1 MVRAPVWAR
10 GYGGRAYGPTVA
22 GWEFSSAQVCVVS
35 VSPGPAPE
43 APVTQ
48 KREFWVLMGY
58 AVVLGVFGA
67 AAGLVF
73 IGVTKFGGRW
83 YSDSDPGWFG
93 GHWWW
98 VAVAAAAGAVVGLLR
113 RLTRLPQKVPGLAED
128 LQTEH
133 VDPRIVPGL
142 VAVSTVS
149 LIGGASLGPEKA
161 LGSMGGG
168 AGSWLAQRRTSS
180 KEDSQ
185 VNTLAGFAGAYGGL
199 FSSTVIVVLLI
210 LEIARP
216 GGQRFTKALAAQIVA
231 SSVSFG
237 IYFAIA
243 GAVFLDD
250 YQVPPYGFE
259 VWQLL
264 AGVPLGLFAALVV
277 TLLVGFMMAA
287 ARLFGRLKV
296 PAIVKSTMG
305 GVVFGVVGVAL
316 PLTMFSGSDQL
327 TTVLKEAGTLGVG
340 VIAAILIAKMF
351 TFAVSEGSGFVGGPI
366 FPSLFIGGTAG
377 VLVHQVV
384 PSVPLG
390 LAFTCLLAAVPG
402 ALMPA
407 PFSMVL
413 MAAFLT
419 QVGAL
424 QTAPI
429 LIAVVTSFLTIEAVK
444 YLLASRKRARAA
456 PAKPEAPA

>member
-1 MVRAPVWAR
+1 M
-10 GYGGRAYGPTVA
+10 
-22 GWEFSSAQVCVVS
+22 S
-35 VSPGPAPE
+35 PAPG
-43 APVTQ
+43 AAAAPPVTQ
-48 KREFWVLMGY
+48 KREFWGLMGY
-58 AVVLGVFGA
+58 AAVLGVFGA
-67 AAGLVF
+67 FAGLVF
-73 IGVTKFGGRW
+73 IGVIKFGGKW
-83 YSDSDPGWFG
+83 YSDSRPGWFG

-98 VAVAAAAGAVVGLLR
+98 VAVAAGAGVAVGLVR
-113 RLTRLPQKVPGLAED
+113 RLTRLPWEVPGLFAD
-128 LQTEH
+128 LQTEQ
-133 VDPRIVPGL
+133 VDPGLVPGI

-168 AGSWLAQRRTSS
+168 AGSWIARRRALAA
-180 KEDSQ
+180 EDSR
-185 VNTLAGFAGAYGGL
+185 VSTLAGFAGAYGGL

-210 LEIARP
+210 LEVARP
-216 GGQRFTKALAAQIVA
+216 GGQRLTKALAAEIVA

-250 YQVPPYGFE
+250 YKVPSYKFE
-259 VWQLL
+259 DWQLL

-277 TLLVGFMMAA
+277 TLLAGFMMAA
-287 ARLFGRLKV
+287 ARLFAQLKV
-296 PAIVKSTMG
+296 PAIAKSTLG
-305 GVVFGVVGVAL
+305 GVVFGIVGVAL

-327 TTVLKEAGTLGVG
+327 KSVLDNAGALGLGLLVA
-340 VIAAILIAKMF
+340 VLIAKML
-351 TFAVSEGSGFVGGPI
+351 TFAVSQGSGFVGGPI

-377 VLVHQVV
+377 VIVHQAI
-384 PSVPLG
+384 PGVPLG

-402 ALMPA
+402 AVAPA

-429 LIAVVTSFLTIEAVK
+429 LIAVITAFLAMEAVK
-444 YLLASRKRARAA
+444 YLLASRKQAQEAATKPAA
-456 PAKPEAPA
+456 PA

>member
-1 MVRAPVWAR
+1 MSI
-10 GYGGRAYGPTVA
+10 
-22 GWEFSSAQVCVVS
+22 SS
-35 VSPGPAPE
+35 GPAAA

-67 AAGLVF
+67 FAGLVF
-73 IGVTKFGGRW
+73 IGVIKFGGKW
-83 YSDSDPGWFG
+83 YSDSHPGWFG

-98 VAVAAAAGAVVGLLR
+98 VAVATAAGAAVGLLR
-113 RLTRLPQKVPGLAED
+113 RLTRLPWEIPGLFAD

-133 VDPRIVPGL
+133 VNPGLVPGI

-161 LGSMGGG
+161 LGAMGGG
-168 AGSWLAQRRTSS
+168 AGSWLAQRRALG
-180 KEDSQ
+180 KQDSQ
-185 VNTLAGFAGAYGGL
+185 VNTLSGFAGAYGGL

-210 LEIARP
+210 LEVARP
-216 GGQRFTKALAAQIVA
+216 GGQRFTKALAAGIVA

-250 YQVPPYGFE
+250 YQVPPYKFE
-259 VWQLL
+259 DWQLL

-277 TLLVGFMMAA
+277 SLLAGFMLVAS
-287 ARLFGRLKV
+287 RLFGRLKV
-296 PAIVKSTMG
+296 PVVAKSTLG
-305 GVVFGVVGVAL
+305 GVVFGIVGVAL

-327 TTVLKEAGTLGVG
+327 KTVLEDAGTLGVG
-340 VIAAILIAKMF
+340 LIAVLVIAKML
-351 TFAVSEGSGFVGGPI
+351 TFAVSQGSGFVGGPI

-377 VLVHQVV
+377 VLVHQVI
-384 PSVPLG
+384 PGVPLG

-402 ALMPA
+402 GLAPA

-429 LIAVVTSFLTIEAVK
+429 LIAVITSYLTLEAVK
-444 YLLASRKRARAA
+444 YLLASRKQASTESKPTA
-456 PAKPEAPA
+456 PA

>member
-1 MVRAPVWAR
+1 MSI
-10 GYGGRAYGPTVA
+10 
-22 GWEFSSAQVCVVS
+22 SS
-35 VSPGPAPE
+35 GPAAA

-67 AAGLVF
+67 FAGLVF
-73 IGVTKFGGRW
+73 IGVIKFGGKW
-83 YSDSDPGWFG
+83 YSDSHPGWFG

-98 VAVAAAAGAVVGLLR
+98 VAVATAAGAAVGLLR
-113 RLTRLPQKVPGLAED
+113 RLTRLPWEIPGLFAD

-133 VDPRIVPGL
+133 VNPGLVPGI

-161 LGSMGGG
+161 LGAMGGG
-168 AGSWLAQRRTSS
+168 AGSWLAQRRALG
-180 KEDSQ
+180 KQDSQ
-185 VNTLAGFAGAYGGL
+185 VNTLSGFAGAYGGL

-210 LEIARP
+210 LEVARP
-216 GGQRFTKALAAQIVA
+216 GGQRFTKAHAAGIVA

-250 YQVPPYGFE
+250 YQVPPYKFE
-259 VWQLL
+259 DWQLL

-277 TLLVGFMMAA
+277 SLLAGFILVAS
-287 ARLFGRLKV
+287 RLFGRLKV
-296 PAIVKSTMG
+296 PVIAKSTLG
-305 GVVFGVVGVAL
+305 GVVFGIVGVAL

-327 TTVLKEAGTLGVG
+327 KTVLEDAGTLGVG
-340 VIAAILIAKMF
+340 LIAVLVIAKML
-351 TFAVSEGSGFVGGPI
+351 TFAVSQGSGFVGGPI

-377 VLVHQVV
+377 VLVHQVI
-384 PSVPLG
+384 PGVPLG

-402 ALMPA
+402 GLAPA

-424 QTAPI
+424 QTAPV
-429 LIAVVTSFLTIEAVK
+429 LIAVITSYLTLEAVK
-444 YLLASRKRARAA
+444 YLLASRKQASTESKPTA
-456 PAKPEAPA
+456 PA

>member
-1 MVRAPVWAR
+1 MAEWESGSAEVRVVSISS
-10 GYGGRAYGPTVA
+10 GPTA
-22 GWEFSSAQVCVVS
+22 
-35 VSPGPAPE
+35 AP
-43 APVTQ
+43 PVTQ
-48 KREFWVLMGY
+48 KRDFWVLMGY
-58 AVVLGVFGA
+58 AVALGVFGA
-67 AAGLVF
+67 VAGLVF
-73 IGVTKFGGRW
+73 IGVIQFGGKW

-98 VAVAAAAGAVVGLLR
+98 VAVAAAAGALVGLLR
-113 RLTRLPQKVPGLAED
+113 RVTRLPQEVPGLFAD

-133 VDPRIVPGL
+133 VDFRLVPGI

-161 LGSMGGG
+161 LGAMGGG
-168 AGSWLAQRRTSS
+168 AGSWLAQRRALG

-210 LEIARP
+210 LEVARP
-216 GGQRFTKALAAQIVA
+216 GGQRLTKAIAAEIVA

-243 GAVFLDD
+243 GAVFVDK
-250 YQVPPYGFE
+250 YQVPPYE
-259 VWQLL
+259 YEDWQLL
-264 AGVPLGLFAALVV
+264 AGIPLGLFAALVV
-277 TLLVGFMMAA
+277 ALLAGLMMAA
-287 ARLFGRLKV
+287 KRLFGRLKA
-296 PAIVKSTMG
+296 PAIAKSTLG
-305 GVVFGVVGVAL
+305 GAVFGIVGVAL

-327 TTVLKEAGTLGVG
+327 TTVLNDAGTLGIG
-340 VIAAILIAKMF
+340 LIAAILIAKMF

-377 VLVHQVV
+377 VLVHQVI
-384 PSVPLG
+384 PGVPLG

-402 ALMPA
+402 ALAPA

-429 LIAVVTSFLTIEAVK
+429 LIAVVTAFLATGAVK
-444 YLLASRKRARAA
+444 YLIASREQARAVAEKPAA
-456 PAKPEAPA
+456 PA

>member
-1 MVRAPVWAR
+1 M
-10 GYGGRAYGPTVA
+10 
-22 GWEFSSAQVCVVS
+22 S
-35 VSPGPAPE
+35 VSSGPAAAP
-43 APVTQ
+43 PVTQ
-48 KREFWVLMGY
+48 KREFWVLMGC
-58 AVVLGVFGA
+58 AVALGVFGA
-67 AAGLVF
+67 VAGLVF
-73 IGVTKFGGRW
+73 IGVIDFGGKW

-113 RLTRLPQKVPGLAED
+113 RLTRLPWEVPGLFAE
-128 LQTEH
+128 LQSEH
-133 VDPRIVPGL
+133 VDARQVPGI

-161 LGSMGGG
+161 LGAMGGG
-168 AGSWLAQRRTSS
+168 AGSWLAQRRALG

-210 LEIARP
+210 LEVARP
-216 GGQRFTKALAAQIVA
+216 GGHKLTKALAAEIVA

-243 GAVFLDD
+243 GAVFLDN
-250 YQVPPYGFE
+250 YQVPSYKFE
-259 VWQLL
+259 DWQLL

-277 TLLVGFMMAA
+277 TLLAAFMTAA
-287 ARLFGRLKV
+287 TRLFARLKA
-296 PAIVKSTMG
+296 PAIAKSTLG
-305 GVVFGVVGVAL
+305 GVVFGLVGVAL

-327 TTVLKEAGTLGVG
+327 KTVLTDAGTLGLG
-340 VIAAILIAKMF
+340 LLAAVLIAKMVA
-351 TFAVSEGSGFVGGPI
+351 FAVSQASGFVGGPI

-377 VLVHQVV
+377 VLVHQVI
-384 PSVPLG
+384 PGMPLG

-402 ALMPA
+402 ALAPA

-413 MAAFLT
+413 LAAFLT
-419 QVGAL
+419 QVGTL

-429 LIAVVTSFLTIEAVK
+429 LIAVVTSFLTVEAVK
-444 YLLASRKRARAA
+444 YLLTSRGQARAA
-456 PAKPEAPA
+456 AARPADPA